1 MVILCT
7 LTYISLC
14 GCTKTRAH
22 IMSLDL
28 IMFYGEF
35 TVIFGGVVKQ

>member
-35 TVIFGGVVKQ
+35 TVFLAKVVKQ